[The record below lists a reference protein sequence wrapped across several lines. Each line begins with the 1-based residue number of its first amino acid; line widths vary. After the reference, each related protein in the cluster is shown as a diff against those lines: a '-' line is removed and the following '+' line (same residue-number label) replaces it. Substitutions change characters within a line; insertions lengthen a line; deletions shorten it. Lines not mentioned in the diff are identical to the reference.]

1 MSTGPKG
8 KQCKGCSIQ
17 TRILAVQAIEH
28 GIETALLE
36 VNTALSI
43 EKFGPCHKELIT
55 IRDSLTDIKTKVT
68 AIVGVMK
75 DVEHEV
81 NSDTSIR

>member
-1 MSTGPKG
+1 MT
-8 KQCKGCSIQ
+8 
-17 TRILAVQAIEH
+17 AIEH

-55 IRDSLTDIKTKVT
+55 TRDCLTEVKTKIT
-68 AIVGVMK
+68 AILGVMK
-75 DVEHEV
+75 DVEYEV
-81 NSDTSIR
+81 TNDSTIR